1 MITKRIQEIVIS
13 LVEQQSIHI
22 KVIGMKKATYNIKG
36 ILSTEYIEKYSSAF
50 SSNSVFYKPYIFF
63 VKNKFIRLS
72 IIYGVYLN
80 TLRGFKKKLKKR
92 RQVSL

>member
-1 MITKRIQEIVIS
+1 
-13 LVEQQSIHI
+13 
-22 KVIGMKKATYNIKG
+22 MKKATYNIEG
-36 ILSTEYIEKYSSAF
+36 ILSTEYIEKYRSAF
-50 SSNSVFYKPYIFF
+50 SSNNVFYKPYIFF

-80 TLRGFKKKLKKR
+80 TLRGFKKKLKMR